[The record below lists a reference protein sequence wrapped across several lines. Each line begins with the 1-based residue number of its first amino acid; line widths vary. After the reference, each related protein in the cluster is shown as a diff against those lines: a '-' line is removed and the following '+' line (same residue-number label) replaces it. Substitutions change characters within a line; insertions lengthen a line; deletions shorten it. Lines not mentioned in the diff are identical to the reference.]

1 MAVKLSA
8 NYSKKLGLPG
18 FSSHFFS
25 VSVEVELTDLTQ
37 VSAECAKLYQ
47 LLQQSVDKEIKAVG
61 FVPDEFF
68 GIDAIAQGQNTPQDR
83 PHQQSNGNGSH
94 RNGNSQ
100 GHHQGSNG
108 HSRSSNG
115 SNVDHWNCTDGQR
128 GFILRIVN
136 EHQLPKQDVEALS
149 QQLYQMGVMQLN
161 KMQASQLIEE
171 LLAKVGQ
178 PSGRSRWSQPRN
190 QSSQQS

>member
-25 VSVEVELTDLTQ
+25 VSVEVELTDLSQ

-47 LLQQSVDKEIKAVG
+47 LLQQSVDKEIKQVG

-68 GIDAIAQGQNTPQDR
+68 GIEAIAQGNSN
-83 PHQQSNGNGSH
+83 QQQQQQNGNSSH
-94 RNGNSQ
+94 RNGSSQ
-100 GHHQGSNG
+100 GQHQGSNG

-115 SNVDHWNCTDGQR
+115 NGDHWNCTDGQR

-136 EHQLPKQDVEALS
+136 ENNLDKQEVEALS

-171 LLAKVGQ
+171 LLAKVGK
-178 PSGRSRWSQPRN
+178 PSGRSRWSQPRT
-190 QSSQQS
+190 QQQPS

>member
-1 MAVKLSA
+1 MAVTLSA

-37 VSAECAKLYQ
+37 VQAECAKLYQ
-47 LLQQSVDKEIKAVG
+47 LLQQSVDKEIKQVG

-68 GIDAIAQGQNTPQDR
+68 GIEAIGNGQNTQKGR
-83 PHQQSNGNGSH
+83 PHQQYQNGNGSH

-100 GHHQGSNG
+100 GHHKGSNG
-108 HSRSSNG
+108 HSHSSNG
-115 SNVDHWNCTDGQR
+115 SNGDSWNCTDGQR

-136 EHQLPKQDVEALS
+136 ENQIDKQEVEVLS
-149 QQLYQMGVMQLN
+149 QQLYQLGVKQLN

-171 LLAKVGQ
+171 LLAKAGK

-190 QSSQQS
+190 PNPQ

>member
-1 MAVKLSA
+1 MAVTLSA

-37 VSAECAKLYQ
+37 VQAECAKLYQ
-47 LLQQSVDKEIKAVG
+47 LLQQSVDKEIKQVG

-68 GIDAIAQGQNTPQDR
+68 GIDAIGQGQNTQQGR

-94 RNGNSQ
+94 RNGNSP
-100 GHHQGSNG
+100 GHYKGSNC
-108 HSRSSNG
+108 HSASSNG
-115 SNVDHWNCTDGQR
+115 SSDRWNCTDGQR

-136 EHQLPKQDVEALS
+136 ENQIDKQDVEALS
-149 QQLYQMGVMQLN
+149 QQLYQLGVKQLN

-171 LLAKVGQ
+171 LLAKAGK
-178 PSGRSRWSQPRN
+178 PSGRNRWSQPRN
-190 QSSQQS
+190 QPQPS